1 MHRSMN
7 NLVWRLC
14 QQPLTSTRR
23 EVLLAFEDRLHGPRW
38 ESRRSWVKSVTR
50 AEAVDAPGVGGPPNF
65 GGESGGRAESSGVGG
80 VT

>member
-7 NLVWRLC
+7 NLVWRLR

-23 EVLLAFEDRLHGPRW
+23 EVMLAFEDLHVPRW
-38 ESRRSWVKSVTR
+38 ESRRSWDESVTR

-65 GGESGGRAESSGVGG
+65 GGESGGRAESNDVGG